1 MNLLESTNMAV
12 KTLTANKLRS
22 TLTMLGIIIG
32 NASVISMVA
41 IGQGAQQFTQQ
52 QLESFGPNQLSVFP
66 GNENTQGLSTEVA
79 QLVLADAQAIANIA
93 PAVREV
99 APQISSNLQLSRQ
112 GRISQVTVTGTTPG
126 ILYVRNLRVRQ
137 GRFFEDFELQQNAQV
152 VILGSAVADKLF
164 GSENPLGQPVQMNN
178 LSFQV
183 IGVMQ
188 AKGAFMGANPDETA
202 YVPITTMAVQ
212 LTGRRSPLGIP
223 IDYLE
228 LSAQD
233 RASVRAAAFQTTNI
247 LTRRRGK
254 KDFMVAANK
263 SVQDLV
269 SQVTGALS
277 LVLASIAGISLVVGG
292 IGIMNIMLVSV
303 TERTQEIGLRKAIGA
318 TEQAILTQFLIEAII
333 LSVAGGLVGT
343 GIGVGGALI
352 VGMFTPLQPSVPMG
366 SILLAAGV
374 SGSIGLIFGVAPARQ
389 AARLDPITALRGGN

>member
-12 KTLTANKLRS
+12 KSLTANKLRS
-22 TLTMLGIIIG
+22 ALTMLGIIIG
-32 NASVISMVA
+32 NASVITMVA

-52 QLESFGPNQLSVFP
+52 KLESFGPNQLSVFP
-66 GNENTQGLSTEVA
+66 DGENAERLNTEVA
-79 QLVLADAQAIANIA
+79 QLLLADAEAIATLA

-99 APQISSNLQLSRQ
+99 APQISTNLQLSRQ
-112 GRISQVTVTGTTPG
+112 GRISKVNVTGTTSG

-137 GRFFEDFELQQNAQV
+137 GRFFDSIELQQNAQV
-152 VILGSAVADKLF
+152 VILGPAVARKLF
-164 GSENPLGQPVQMNN
+164 GSENSLGQSVQMNN

-183 IGVMQ
+183 IGVME
-188 AKGAFMGANPDETA
+188 AKGAFMGTNPDEIA
-202 YVPITTMAVQ
+202 YIPITTMAVQ
-212 LTGRRSPLGIP
+212 LAGRRSPLGIP

-228 LSAQD
+228 LSAKD
-233 RASVRAAAFQTTNI
+233 RVSVRAAAFQTINI
-247 LTRRRGK
+247 MTRRRGK
-254 KDFMVAANK
+254 KDFMVVANK

-277 LVLASIAGISLVVGG
+277 LVLASIAGISLLVGG

-318 TEQAILTQFLIEAII
+318 TQQAILTQFLIEAII
-333 LSVAGGLVGT
+333 LSLAGGLVGT

-352 VGMFTPLQPSVPMG
+352 IGILTPLQPTVPVG
-366 SILLAAGV
+366 AILLAAGV

-389 AARLDPITALRGGN
+389 AARLDPITALRSS

>member
-22 TLTMLGIIIG
+22 ALTMLGIVIG
-32 NASVISMVA
+32 NASVIAMVA

-52 QLESFGPNQLSVFP
+52 KLESIGPNQLSVFP
-66 GNENTQGLSTEVA
+66 NSENVEGLNAEVA
-79 QLVLADAQAIANIA
+79 QLVVADAEAIARLA

-99 APQISSNLQLSRQ
+99 APQISTNLQLSHQ
-112 GRISQVTVTGTTPG
+112 GRISKVNVTGTTSG

-137 GRFFEDFELQQNAQV
+137 GRFFDLIELQQNARV
-152 VILGSAVADKLF
+152 AILGPAVARKLF
-164 GSENPLGQPVQMNN
+164 GSENPLGQSVQMNN

-212 LTGRRSPLGIP
+212 LAGRRSPLGIP

-233 RASVRAAAFQTTNI
+233 RASVRAAAFQTINI
-247 LTRRRGK
+247 LTLRRGK
-254 KDFMVAANK
+254 KDFIVAANK

-269 SQVTGALS
+269 SQVTVTLS
-277 LVLASIAGISLVVGG
+277 LVLAAIAGISLLVGG

-303 TERTQEIGLRKAIGA
+303 TERTQEIGLRKALGA
-318 TEQAILTQFLIEAII
+318 TQQAILTQFLIEAII

-343 GIGVGGALI
+343 GIGVGSALI
-352 VGMFTPLQPSVPMG
+352 VSILTPLQPTVPMG
-366 SILLAAGV
+366 AILLAAGV
-374 SGSIGLIFGVAPARQ
+374 SGSIGLSFGVAPARQ
-389 AARLDPITALRGGN
+389 AAQLDPITALRSA

>member
-1 MNLLESTNMAV
+1 MKLLESTNMAV

-22 TLTMLGIIIG
+22 ALTMLGIIIG
-32 NASVISMVA
+32 NASVITMIA

-52 QLESFGPNQLSVFP
+52 KLESFGPNQLSVFP
-66 GNENTQGLSTEVA
+66 GGENPEGVNTEIA
-79 QLVLADAQAIANIA
+79 QLVLADAEVIAMLA

-99 APQISSNLQLSRQ
+99 APQITSNLQFSRQ
-112 GRISQVTVTGTTPG
+112 GRISKVNVTGATSG

-137 GRFFEDFELQQNAQV
+137 GRFFDSIELQQNAQV
-152 VILGSAVADKLF
+152 VILGPAVARKLF
-164 GSENPLGQPVQMNN
+164 GSENPLGQSVQMNN

-188 AKGAFMGANPDETA
+188 AKGAFMGVNPDETA
-202 YVPITTMAVQ
+202 YVPITTMAAQ
-212 LTGRRSPLGIP
+212 LAGRRSPLGIP

-254 KDFMVAANK
+254 KDFMVTANK

-277 LVLASIAGISLVVGG
+277 LVLASIAGISLLVGG

-333 LSVAGGLVGT
+333 LSVAGGLAGT
-343 GIGVGGALI
+343 GIGVGSALI
-352 VGMFTPLQPSVPMG
+352 VGMLTPLQPTVPVG
-366 SILLAAGV
+366 AILLAVGV

-389 AARLDPITALRGGN
+389 AARLDPITALRSS

>member
-22 TLTMLGIIIG
+22 ILTMLGITIG
-32 NASVISMVA
+32 NASVIAMIA
-41 IGQGAQQFTQQ
+41 IGQGAQRFTQQ
-52 QLESFGPNQLSVFP
+52 QLESFGPNQLSVFSSD
-66 GNENTQGLSTEVA
+66 ENAAGLQAAVPP
-79 QLVLADAQAIANIA
+79 LVLADAEAIATLA

-112 GRISQVTVTGTTPG
+112 ERISKVNVTGTTAG
-126 ILYVRNLRVRQ
+126 ILYVRNLRVQR
-137 GRFFEDFELQQNAQV
+137 GRFFDSLELQQNAQV
-152 VILGSAVADKLF
+152 TILGAAVARKLF
-164 GSENPLGQPVQMNN
+164 GHENPLGQLVQIDH

-188 AKGAFMGANPDETA
+188 AKGAFMGVNPDEAA

-212 LTGRRSPLGIP
+212 LAGRQSPLGIA

-233 RASVRAAAFQTTNI
+233 QVSVRAAAFQTINI

-254 KDFMVAANK
+254 RDFMVVANK

-269 SQVTGALS
+269 SQVTSALS
-277 LVLASIAGISLVVGG
+277 LVLAAIAGISLLVGG

-318 TEQAILTQFLIEAII
+318 TQQAILTQFLIEAMI
-333 LSVAGGLVGT
+333 LSIAGGLVGT
-343 GIGVGGALI
+343 GMGACGAFMVSL
-352 VGMFTPLQPSVPMG
+352 FTPLQPTVPLAT
-366 SILLAAGV
+366 ILLAVGV

-389 AARLDPITALRGGN
+389 AAQLDPMTALRSS

>member
-12 KTLTANKLRS
+12 KSLTANKLRS
-22 TLTMLGIIIG
+22 ALTMLGIIIG
-32 NASVISMVA
+32 NASVITMVA

-52 QLESFGPNQLSVFP
+52 KLESFGPNQLSVFP
-66 GNENTQGLSTEVA
+66 DGENAEGLNTEVA
-79 QLVLADAQAIANIA
+79 QLLLADAEAIATLA

-99 APQISSNLQLSRQ
+99 APQISTNLQLSRQ
-112 GRISQVTVTGTTPG
+112 GRISKVNVTGTTSG

-137 GRFFEDFELQQNAQV
+137 GRFFDSIELQQNAQV
-152 VILGSAVADKLF
+152 VILGPAVARKLF
-164 GSENPLGQPVQMNN
+164 GSENSLGQSVQMNN

-183 IGVMQ
+183 IGVME
-188 AKGAFMGANPDETA
+188 AKGAFMGVNPDEIA

-212 LTGRRSPLGIP
+212 LAGRRSPLGIP

-228 LSAQD
+228 LSAKD
-233 RASVRAAAFQTTNI
+233 RVSVRAAAFQTINI
-247 LTRRRGK
+247 MTRRRGK
-254 KDFMVAANK
+254 KDFMVVANK

-269 SQVTGALS
+269 NQVTGALS
-277 LVLASIAGISLVVGG
+277 LVLASIAGISLLVGG

-318 TEQAILTQFLIEAII
+318 TQQAILTQFLIEAII
-333 LSVAGGLVGT
+333 LSLAGGLVGT

-352 VGMFTPLQPSVPMG
+352 IGILTPLQPTVPVG
-366 SILLAAGV
+366 AILLAAGV

-389 AARLDPITALRGGN
+389 AARLDPITALRSS

>member
-52 QLESFGPNQLSVFP
+52 KLESFGPNQLSVFP

-112 GRISQVTVTGTTPG
+112 GRISQVNVTGTTPG

-137 GRFFEDFELQQNAQV
+137 GRFFENFELQQNAPV

-202 YVPITTMAVQ
+202 YVPITTMAFQ

-233 RASVRAAAFQTTNI
+233 RASIRAAAFQTTNI

-352 VGMFTPLQPSVPMG
+352 VGMFTPLQPSVPVG

>member
-22 TLTMLGIIIG
+22 ALTMLGIIIG
-32 NASVISMVA
+32 NASVITMVA

-52 QLESFGPNQLSVFP
+52 KLESFGPNQLSVFP
-66 GNENTQGLSTEVA
+66 SGENAEGLNTEVA
-79 QLVLADAQAIANIA
+79 QLVLADAEAIAKLA

-99 APQISSNLQLSRQ
+99 APQISTNLQLSHQ
-112 GRISQVTVTGTTPG
+112 GRISKVNVTGTTSG

-137 GRFFEDFELQQNAQV
+137 GRFFDSIELQQNARV
-152 VILGSAVADKLF
+152 VILGPAVARKLF
-164 GSENPLGQPVQMNN
+164 SRENPLGQSVQMNN

-183 IGVMQ
+183 VGVMQ
-188 AKGAFMGANPDETA
+188 AKGAFMGANPDEIA

-212 LTGRRSPLGIP
+212 LAGRRSPLGIP

-233 RASVRAAAFQTTNI
+233 RASVRAAAFQIINI

-277 LVLASIAGISLVVGG
+277 LVLTAIAGISLLVGG

-352 VGMFTPLQPSVPMG
+352 VGILTPLQPTVPVG
-366 SILLAAGV
+366 AILLAAGV

-389 AARLDPITALRGGN
+389 AARLDPITALRSS

>member
-22 TLTMLGIIIG
+22 ALTMLGIMIG
-32 NASVISMVA
+32 NASVIAMVA
-41 IGQGAQQFTQQ
+41 IGQGAQRFTQQ
-52 QLESFGPNQLSVFP
+52 QLESLGPNQLSVFP
-66 GNENTQGLSTEVA
+66 GGEDAQGLNTEAV
-79 QLVLADAQAIANIA
+79 QLVLADAEAIAAFA

-99 APQISSNLQLSRQ
+99 APQISTNVQLSRQ
-112 GRISQVTVTGTTPG
+112 GRISKVNVTGTTSG

-137 GRFFEDFELQQNAQV
+137 GRFFDSVELQQNAQV
-152 VILGSAVADKLF
+152 AILGPAVANKLF
-164 GSENPLGQPVQMNN
+164 GSETPLGKSVLMNN

-188 AKGAFMGANPDETA
+188 AKGASMGANPDEIA
-202 YVPITTMAVQ
+202 YIPITTMAVQ
-212 LTGRRSPLGIP
+212 LAGRRSPLGIP

-228 LSAQD
+228 LSAQNQD
-233 RASVRAAAFQTTNI
+233 SIRAAAFQTINI
-247 LTRRRGK
+247 LTRRRGR
-254 KDFMVAANK
+254 KDFMIAANK

-318 TEQAILTQFLIEAII
+318 TQQAILTQFLIEAII

-352 VGMFTPLQPSVPMG
+352 ISIFTPLQPSVPVG
-366 SILLAAGV
+366 AILLAAGV

-389 AARLDPITALRGGN
+389 AAKLDPITALRSS